1 VCAKLCGGVCVCV
14 FDTKRL
20 CAMVHNGDEYI
31 YITKLMM
38 ALPEPPATTRPP
50 KKNPNTAE
58 EVVTKRYGIR
68 FEILSLF
75 GFLKDTV

>member
-1 VCAKLCGGVCVCV
+1 
-14 FDTKRL
+14 
-20 CAMVHNGDEYI
+20 
-31 YITKLMM
+31 M

-50 KKNPNTAE
+50 QKIPNKA